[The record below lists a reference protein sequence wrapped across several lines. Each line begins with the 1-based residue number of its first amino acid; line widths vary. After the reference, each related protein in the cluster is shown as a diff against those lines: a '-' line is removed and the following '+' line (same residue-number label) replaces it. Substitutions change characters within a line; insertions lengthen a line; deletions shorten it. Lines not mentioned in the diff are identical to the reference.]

1 MIKEE
6 WEQIKENQ
14 DVRQN
19 LSRLRQEIK
28 DKDLRRRFSELIRGE
43 EFLLTELLRSEDAK
57 TRKNAALLMGD
68 LGRQEFMAP
77 VFESYRKER
86 GSCADRWCRG
96 KRRRGFGL

>member
-6 WEQIKENQ
+6 WQQIKENQ

-43 EFLLTELLRSEDAK
+43 EFLLTERPDGGNS
-57 TRKNAALLMGD
+57 NPS
-68 LGRQEFMAP
+68 F
-77 VFESYRKER
+77 YRLER
-86 GSCADRWCRG
+86 I
-96 KRRRGFGL
+96 L

>member
-6 WEQIKENQ
+6 WQQIKENQ

-43 EFLLTELLRSEDAK
+43 EFLLT
-57 TRKNAALLMGD
+57 
-68 LGRQEFMAP
+68 
-77 VFESYRKER
+77 
-86 GSCADRWCRG
+86 
-96 KRRRGFGL
+96 